1 MSTLYVIKY
10 ELVRSI
16 MYESTYSK
24 LKGETEVWHHKS
36 FQFSL
41 KYFHRMKKK
50 QLDQLNKKLEFP
62 AKV

>member
-24 LKGETEVWHHKS
+24 LKGETEVWHHNNY
-36 FQFSL
+36 QFSL
-41 KYFHRMKKK
+41 RYFQRIKKEIIK
-50 QLDQLNKKLEFP
+50 S
-62 AKV
+62 

>member
-16 MYESTYSK
+16 MYENIYSK
-24 LKGETEVWHHKS
+24 LKGETEVWHHNNY
-36 FQFSL
+36 QFSL
-41 KYFHRMKKK
+41 RYFQRIKKEN
-50 QLDQLNKKLEFP
+50 NKKLEFP

>member
-24 LKGETEVWHHKS
+24 LKGETEVWHHNNY
-36 FQFSL
+36 QFSL
-41 KYFHRMKKK
+41 RYFQRMGKK
-50 QLDQLNKKLEFP
+50 QLEKLNKKLEFP